1 MATGLHTFD
10 RWLTA
15 LRHRHSGLRHLLPY
29 GAIRWVNLS
38 RSALLR
44 ARATLTR
51 VEHPSPLANV
61 YHCCVH
67 KTGSQWLTAVLSDL
81 VTYRYSGLLGYQYQ
95 IRRRE
100 GYDPRPITSRVFPQ
114 GFPARTIVTPLYLDY
129 GNFRSMP
136 KAEPY
141 RAVFVQRDPRDVT
154 VSWYFSARFSH
165 LEMGDIPAMRERLT
179 GMDKERGLIEV
190 IRYLEGQGLYEALGS
205 WVTPEAAA
213 DPTVLVISY
222 EELASPRSGELFREV
237 YDHLGIPVPEDEMAE
252 LVDAYSFARL
262 SGRKQ
267 GEVDPRS
274 HVRKGGAGDWR
285 KHFTPAVTRELEERT
300 GDLVQR
306 LGYE

>member
-29 GAIRWVNLS
+29 RAVRWVNLA

-44 ARATLTR
+44 SRAALTR
-51 VEHPSPLANV
+51 VEHRSPMVNI

-81 VTYRYSGLLGYQYQ
+81 VTYRHSGLLAYQYQ
-95 IRRRE
+95 IRRKE
-100 GYDPRPITSRVFPQ
+100 GYDPRPITSRVFPN
-114 GFPARTIVTPLYLDY
+114 GFPPKTIVTPLYLDY
-129 GNFRSMP
+129 GNFIAMP

-154 VSWYFSARFSH
+154 VSWYFSALYSH
-165 LEMGDIPAMRERLT
+165 LEMGDIPTMRARLQ
-179 GMDKERGLIEV
+179 GLDKEQGLVEV
-190 IRYLEGQGLYEALGS
+190 VRYLDGQGLYEALGS
-205 WVTPEAAA
+205 WASPDAAG
-213 DPTVLVISY
+213 DPTVQVISY

-237 YDHLGIPVPEDEMAE
+237 YEHLEIPVPEGEMAE
-252 LVDAYSFARL
+252 LVDAYSFSRL

-267 GEVDPRS
+267 GEADPRS
-274 HVRKGGAGDWR
+274 HVRKGGSGDWR
-285 KHFTPAVTRELEERT
+285 KHFTPAVERELEKHT
-300 GDLVQR
+300 GDLAAR
-306 LGYE
+306 LGYA